1 MSTETTEAQKE
12 QVLQQ
17 QASESN
23 ESSSASTQPKLE
35 GEALNEALAK
45 QIEYYFSKQ
54 NLLTDRYLVSQM
66 NADFYVPIKTIANFK
81 MIKSLT
87 TDIDL
92 VVNIMKQCKAVE
104 VDETAALVRP
114 YLQPTKNTIILREVA
129 PNTTEQEVRDLF
141 NNEAC
146 GKVQE
151 IRSEIGDYWYIVF
164 ENDQDA
170 LKSLEFISGKT
181 FKDQPIKARLKFEN
195 TFRNILAST
204 VMAATTP
211 AVPAVPYSYPPGSY
225 ATYPPGQRQRDA
237 SYGRGYDKRG
247 GHRGTGNRRRDY
259 SGKEGQKEG
268 TRPEGQRRYTKG
280 GSLKNEPQQQRRR
293 KGSEGAS
300 SAPPLGPA
308 NFPPL
313 SPASDKQFGYEGIF
327 QKYTKQ
333 DIVDII
339 KGVSDTSKPEDMPA
353 DCKAVAQT
361 ANLDL
366 EVLKP
371 FPKSAEVIKKPVET
385 VWKANASVPA
395 AVITPPKSP
404 QPKQATSPQPPTKQD
419 TQPKQGPTN
428 TNTNNKASNPKPK
441 SKGNRSRSSSKNHE
455 KPADQPTNTSTTT
468 AAAPAANGPAEPTQ
482 ASSTAPATTPAAPT
496 QAESTQ

>member
-17 QASESN
+17 QTSESN
-23 ESSSASTQPKLE
+23 ESSSASTQQTQPKLE
-35 GEALNEALAK
+35 GEALDEALKK

-66 NADFYVPIKTIANFK
+66 NSDFFVPIKTIANFK

-87 TDIDL
+87 TDVDL
-92 VVNIMKQCKAVE
+92 VVNIMKQCKTVE
-104 VDETAALVRP
+104 LDETATLVRP

-141 NNEAC
+141 NHEQC
-146 GKVQE
+146 GKIQE

-181 FKDQPIKARLKFEN
+181 FKEAPIKARLKFEN

-211 AVPAVPYSYPPGSY
+211 QAVPAVGYAYAPGY
-225 ATYPPGQRQRDA
+225 ATYPPGQRQRDG

-259 SGKEGQKEG
+259 NKEGQKDG
-268 TRPEGQRRYTKG
+268 NRSEGQRRYTKG
-280 GSLKNEPQQQRRR
+280 GSLKTEPQQQRRKR
-293 KGSEGAS
+293 SEGAS
-300 SAPPLGPA
+300 TAPPLGPA

-327 QKYTKQ
+327 QKYSKQ
-333 DIVDII
+333 EMIDII

-353 DCKAVAQT
+353 DCKAVAQA
-361 ANLDL
+361 ANLEL
-366 EVLKP
+366 EVTKP
-371 FPKSAEVIKKPVET
+371 FPNRSAEAVKKPVET

-395 AVITPPKSP
+395 AVITPPPKS

-419 TQPKQGPTN
+419 TQPKQAPTN
-428 TNTNNKASNPKPK
+428 TNTNNKGNSNPKPK
-441 SKGNRSRSSSKNHE
+441 SKGNRSRSSSKNQE
-455 KPADQPTNTSTTT
+455 KPADHSHVNTPTAEPAKVTEPSTT
-468 AAAPAANGPAEPTQ
+468 APAA
-482 ASSTAPATTPAAPT
+482 TPAAAT
-496 QAESTQ
+496 QLESTQ